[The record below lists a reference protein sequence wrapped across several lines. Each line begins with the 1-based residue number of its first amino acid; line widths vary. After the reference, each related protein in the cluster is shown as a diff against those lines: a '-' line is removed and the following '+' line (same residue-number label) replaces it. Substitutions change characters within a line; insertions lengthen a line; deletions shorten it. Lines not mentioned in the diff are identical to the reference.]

1 MRGRKIGGEIENVKR
16 EGEGKAEVGKRKT
29 HGETTAEDERGIA
42 ERRVTHRGV
51 EALAACCNTC
61 PSWIPCSMLPFRSW
75 FYAPSILI
83 LRAPRKVS
91 ISWTR
96 AGTAAVAASVS
107 IFIITFFSPSR
118 VYWISRTCKV
128 NQKYRPWLLLAVIIM
143 QFSFFFFKG
152 ARCFVI
158 TRYWRAH

>member
-1 MRGRKIGGEIENVKR
+1 MQEKNREIEGNRKRGGESKNVGGSR
-16 EGEGKAEVGKRKT
+16 KRKT
-29 HGETTAEDERGIA
+29 RGETADEDKRGSR
-42 ERRVTHRGV
+42 ERVTHQGV

-75 FYAPSILI
+75 FYAPSILM
-83 LRAPRKVS
+83 RAPRKVS

-128 NQKYRPWLLLAVIIM
+128 NQKYRPWLLLAVIM
-143 QFSFFFFKG
+143 RRDFFFFFFFLRVQN
-152 ARCFVI
+152 ALS
-158 TRYWRAH
+158 